1 MKRLG
6 LLLLLVC
13 LSAISANAD
22 KLPKGVEKA
31 RQSVATVVTYRQGVM
46 LHNGT
51 AVFAGEKGDV
61 LSSHSLFVGADS
73 AVVID
78 SKGVVRPVKYILGV
92 NDMFDCIRVRV
103 AADKKLKPLT
113 VSALPV
119 VAGETLYQL
128 GYGVGKGGFAEAVDV
143 EKIDSVYSSAYYT
156 LSKPMEQRL
165 AALPLVNGN
174 GELVAVMQE
183 AAFGDTINSYAI
195 GASLI
200 SRLAVTV
207 PVYGKGYYPSM
218 GIRTALPQNKEEA
231 LSCLYMQTI
240 VGDSISYRDVI
251 DDFIALY
258 PDSYEGYVS
267 RAEYEAV
274 MLRDLDAANQSWNKA
289 FKLAVNPAEVHY
301 GKAKA
306 INSIL
311 LQGDFV
317 SHEMLSKENVLSEI
331 DKAIAADR
339 QSLFINAKADILF
352 SHGNFIAAAE
362 CYESLATTDM
372 RSAEVFAKAAQCYRA
387 VEDYGK
393 SVAMLDSAVNC
404 FDKASEKAAAPY
416 VLTRALVNA
425 AAGKHRNAVF
435 DYNRYEE
442 LMNGR
447 LGANFYYLR
456 EQAELGA
463 KMYRQALNDIDTAIY
478 LEPQNV
484 AYYIEK
490 GLLCYRVRLS
500 DEGIRTLKEAEAF
513 APMASDV
520 HYLLGRLH
528 IQKGEDGVALPYL
541 RKAVELGHPDA
552 EAVLNSLS
560 AE

>member
-1 MKRLG
+1 M
-6 LLLLLVC
+6 LLVC

-31 RQSVATVVTYRQGVM
+31 RQSVATVVTYKQGVM

-78 SKGVVRPVKYILGV
+78 CKGVVRPVRHILGV
-92 NDMFDCIRVRV
+92 NGMFDAIRVRV

-113 VSALPV
+113 VTALPV

-128 GYGVGKGGFAEAVDV
+128 GYGVGKGGFVETADV
-143 EKIDSVYSSAYYT
+143 ERVDSVYSCAYYT
-156 LSKPMEQRL
+156 LAKPMEQRFS
-165 AALPLVNGN
+165 ALPLVNGN

-183 AAFGDTINSYAI
+183 TAFGDTINSYAI

-200 SRLAVTV
+200 SNLAVTV

-240 VGDSISYRDVI
+240 LGDSLSYKNVI

-267 RAEYEAV
+267 KAEYEAV
-274 MLRDLDAANQSWNKA
+274 MLRDLAAADQFWNKA
-289 FKLAVNPAEVHY
+289 FRLAANPAEVHY

-311 LQGDFV
+311 QEGDSV
-317 SHEMLSKENVLSEI
+317 SHEMLSKANVLSEI
-331 DKAIAADR
+331 DKAIAADN
-339 QSLFINAKADILF
+339 QSLFINGKAEILL
-352 SHGNFIAAAE
+352 SHGDFAAAAE
-362 CYESLATTDM
+362 CYESLAATDM
-372 RSAEVFAKAAQCYRA
+372 RSAEVFAKASQCYRA
-387 VEDYGK
+387 VENYGK
-393 SVAMLDSAVNC
+393 SVAMLDSALSC
-404 FDKASEKAAAPY
+404 FDEATGKAAAPY

-425 AAGKHRNAVF
+425 AAGKYRNAVF

-456 EQAELGA
+456 EQAELSA

-490 GLLCYRVRLS
+490 GLLCYRLKLT
-500 DEGIRTLKEAEAF
+500 DEGIRTLKEAEVF
-513 APMASDV
+513 APTASDV

-528 IQKGEDGVALPYL
+528 IQKGENEVALPYL
-541 RKAVELGHPDA
+541 KRAIELGHPDA
-552 EAVLNSLS
+552 EAVLGSLS